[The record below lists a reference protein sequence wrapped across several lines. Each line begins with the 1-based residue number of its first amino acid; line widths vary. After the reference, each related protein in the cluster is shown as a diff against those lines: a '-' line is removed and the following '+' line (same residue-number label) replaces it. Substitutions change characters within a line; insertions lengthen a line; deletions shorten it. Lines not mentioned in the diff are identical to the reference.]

1 MSKFKLGQ
9 CLSHFFYCSVLVL
22 QIEVND
28 MSKKINTFIALLAGY
43 LMKKIRTGFLYSQS
57 I

>member
-1 MSKFKLGQ
+1 MFVP
-9 CLSHFFYCSVLVL
+9 FFYCSVLVL